1 VIQHAIAVRMGI
13 SVPMALGLKAQGK
26 EFENFVGD
34 DEAAPSGKPSYTKT
48 GDSAKTQKEDLSDDP
63 IA

>member
-1 VIQHAIAVRMGI
+1 MGI

-26 EFENFVGD
+26 EFENFIGD